1 MDIDQLQDVSFS
13 EHAQKLGVLSTQ
25 LGYQGALT
33 VGALED
39 EIRFYQQRSVEAVM
53 ELGKRLLILKE
64 MTPHGE
70 FSKRIEMLGISKRT
84 AQRFMS
90 VVLKFSKTTSMSLLQ
105 KSGNGTKL
113 LELMVLDDD
122 DIEIIDAGGSIGD
135 ISLDT
140 IETMSVRELK
150 KALQEARA
158 AVVSKDQDLQAKD
171 QVIQKKDQK
180 INVLDEQVTK
190 ANSPVE
196 IQKRAESEADQLEQQ
211 ALQLMQKAV
220 LSFLD
225 AASTFNE
232 EMGSAV
238 DACNSTYILD
248 QYQANIRMTYQSIAT
263 RCNEAGLPIDFSQMT
278 TPDWLV
284 DVIEQSEVS
293 DHSESET

>member
-1 MDIDQLQDVSFS
+1 MNNELTPIDINLHTQSVAGL
-13 EHAQKLGVLSTQ
+13 ATQ
-25 LGYQGALT
+25 LGYDGDLT

-39 EIRFYQQRSVEAVM
+39 GIRLYQRRTIEDLF
-53 ELGKRLLILKE
+53 ELGKRLLLLKE
-64 MTPHGE
+64 QCQHGE
-70 FSKRIEMLGISKRT
+70 FTNRVELLGFEPSLAR
-84 AQRFMS
+84 RLMS
-90 VVLKFSKTTSMSLLQ
+90 ATIKFSKQETSPVLKTVKTQS
-105 KSGNGTKL
+105 KL
-113 LELMVLDDD
+113 LELIVLDDSEIKI
-122 DIEIIDAGGSIGD
+122 IEEGGSIGD
-135 ISLDT
+135 VNLDA

-150 KALQEARA
+150 KALREAKA
-158 AVVSKDQDLQAKD
+158 TAESKDQDLQAKD
-171 QVIQKKDQK
+171 QIIQKKDQK
-180 INVLDEQVTK
+180 INALDEQVTK

-196 IQKRAESEADQLEQQ
+196 IQRRAESEADQLEQQ

-238 DACNSTYILD
+238 DACNSAYILD

-284 DVIEQSEVS
+284 DVIEQSAVS